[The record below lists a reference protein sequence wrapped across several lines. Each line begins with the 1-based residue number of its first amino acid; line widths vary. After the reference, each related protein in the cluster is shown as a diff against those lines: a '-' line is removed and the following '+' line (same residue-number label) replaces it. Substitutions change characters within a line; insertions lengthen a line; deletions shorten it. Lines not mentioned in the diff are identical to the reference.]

1 MIIFGAVKCKWK
13 QKEPSVNQTL
23 FGIFNNIIYYRI
35 YSLRGC
41 DWGMLFKK
49 NCTCRKHISLFV
61 SHLSL

>member
-1 MIIFGAVKCKWK
+1 MKTEGTISK
-13 QKEPSVNQTL
+13 SNSL

-49 NCTCRKHISLFV
+49 FCTCRKHISLVV